1 MPHTG
6 GSDFSTVGA
15 MTNLPFGFSSADDD
29 DPEGGSRPGQGPGA
43 GGFDLNQLGSMLSQ
57 LGQMMSQAGTSGSSG
72 PVNYDLAKQL
82 ATSQVP
88 ASHPA
93 SSIDV
98 AQVADAVALAEVW
111 LDGATSLPAGVRTST
126 AWTPRQWIEATMP
139 TWEKL
144 CSPIAEQVSRAWV
157 EGLPEQAKAQA
168 GPLLAMMGSMGGMAF
183 GSQLGQG
190 LAQLATE
197 VLTSTD
203 VGLPLGPDGTAA
215 LLPRSIAEFG
225 SGLNLP
231 EDQVRLY
238 LATREAAHHRLYA
251 GVPWLRDRVIS
262 LISDYAGAISVDF
275 SAVEQL
281 ASSIDPSDPASIEA
295 ALGQGLFEP
304 TITPGQQAA
313 MAQLE
318 TLLALVEGWV
328 DTVVADAVGER
339 LPGASALRE
348 TLRRRRATG
357 GPAEQTFATLIGLE
371 LRPRRLRA
379 AAELWTSVGESRGTE
394 GRDTLWAHPDL
405 LPSLADLD
413 DPAGFVERDKKFSEL
428 LAGLDEIDTGVLDET
443 ADPAARAPDTAD
455 PEASEGTDGP
465 GPQDKPR
472 PV

>member
-1 MPHTG
+1 
-6 GSDFSTVGA
+6 
-15 MTNLPFGFSSADDD
+15 MTNLPFGFSPSGDD
-29 DPEGGSRPGQGPGA
+29 DPEGKPGQGPGP
-43 GGFDLNQLGSMLSQ
+43 GGFDLGQLGSMLSQ
-57 LGQMMSQAGTSGSSG
+57 LGQMMSQANASGASTG
-72 PVNYDLAKQL
+72 PVNYDLARRL
-82 ATSQVP
+82 ATSQLP

-93 SSIDV
+93 PAVDV
-98 AQVADAVALAEVW
+98 NQVAEAIALAEVW
-111 LDGATSLPAGVRTST
+111 LDGATALPAGARTST
-126 AWTPRQWIEATMP
+126 AWTPRQWVEATMP
-139 TWEKL
+139 AWEKL

-157 EGLPEQAKAQA
+157 DGLPEQAKAQA

-203 VGLPLGPDGTAA
+203 VGIPLGPEGTAA

-225 SGLNLP
+225 AGLNLP

-238 LATREAAHHRLYA
+238 LAVREAAHHRLYA
-251 GVPWLRDRVIS
+251 GTPWLRDRVVS
-262 LISDYAGAISVDF
+262 LINDYARAISVDF

-295 ALGQGLFEP
+295 ALGQGMFEP
-304 TITPGQQAA
+304 TITPGQQVA
-313 MAQLE
+313 MAELE

-339 LPGASALRE
+339 LPGANALRE

-379 AAELWTSVGESRGTE
+379 AAELWQAVGESRGVE
-394 GRDTLWAHPDL
+394 GRDALWADPGL
-405 LPSLADLD
+405 LPSGKDLD
-413 DPAGFVERDKKFSEL
+413 DPHAFVERDKEFAQL
-428 LAGLDEIDTGVLDET
+428 LAGLDDIET
-443 ADPAARAPDTAD
+443 QLLGAPG
-455 PEASEGTDGP
+455 PEAAPESGTAVDKQEGDQPDGDDP
-465 GPQDKPR
+465 PR

>member
-1 MPHTG
+1 
-6 GSDFSTVGA
+6 
-15 MTNLPFGFSSADDD
+15 MTNLPFGFSPSGDDD
-29 DPEGGSRPGQGPGA
+29 SEGKPGQGQGPA
-43 GGFDLNQLGSMLSQ
+43 GFDLNQLGSMLSQ
-57 LGQMMSQAGTSGSSG
+57 LGQMMSQAGTSGASSG
-72 PVNYDLAKQL
+72 PVNYDLARQI

-88 ASHPA
+88 ATHPA

-98 AQVADAVALAEVW
+98 AKVADAVALAEVW
-111 LDGATSLPAGVRTST
+111 LDGATSMPAGVRTST
-126 AWTPRQWIEATMP
+126 AWTPRQWIDATMP

-144 CSPIAEQVSRAWV
+144 CSPIAEQVSRAWID
-157 EGLPEQAKAQA
+157 GLPEEAKAQA

-190 LAQLATE
+190 LAQLSSE

-203 VGLPLGPDGTAA
+203 VGLPLGPVGTAA
-215 LLPRSIAEFG
+215 LLPLSINEFG

-251 GVPWLRDRVIS
+251 GVPWLRDRVIA
-262 LISDYAGAISVDF
+262 LISDYARAISVDF

-281 ASSIDPSDPASIEA
+281 ASSIDPNDPASIEA
-295 ALGQGLFEP
+295 ALGQGMFEP
-304 TITPGQQAA
+304 KITAGQQAV
-313 MAQLE
+313 MAELE

-328 DTVVADAVGER
+328 DTVVAEAVGDR
-339 LPGASALRE
+339 LPGAPALRE

-379 AAELWTSVGESRGTE
+379 AADLWREIGAARGTD
-394 GRDTLWAHPDL
+394 GRDALWAHPDL
-405 LPSLADLD
+405 LPTGKDLD
-413 DPAGFVERDKKFSEL
+413 DPAGFVDRDKQFAEL
-428 LAGLDEIDTGVLDET
+428 LAGLDDVET
-443 ADPAARAPDTAD
+443 ELLGAPEQPG
-455 PEASEGTDGP
+455 PEAQQAEAGDQDSKGDDQGTDAGP
-465 GPQDKPR
+465 AR